1 MPTDP
6 GVTAARDAAP
16 GARVAIVTGAAG
28 ALGTAMC
35 ERFVRDGIRIVVADV
50 ALEPAE
56 ALARRLDPSGGEAL
70 ALAVDVT
77 SYPSVE
83 GMVTATLEWARRIDI
98 LVNNA
103 GVSEGMTPTWEM
115 PRRPGTGRSRLT

>member
-56 ALARRLDPSGGEAL
+56 VHARRLDPSGGEAL
-70 ALAVDVT
+70 AFEVA
-77 SYPSVE
+77 E
-83 GMVTATLEWARRIDI
+83 RGI
-98 LVNNA
+98 LVNAITPRLHLDPQLVSPA
-103 GVSEGMTPTWEM
+103 G
-115 PRRPGTGRSRLT
+115 GRSRMTSGGATRSGV